1 MAHPFEHFII
11 NSPEEVKEI
20 IEVSESIKEEPKE
33 EPKEE
38 IQEETTSIKS
48 QTIEQLKEQCKTL
61 GIKGY
66 SKKKKDELIEL
77 IKNHK

>member
-1 MAHPFEHFII
+1 L
-11 NSPEEVKEI
+11 
-20 IEVSESIKEEPKE
+20 
-33 EPKEE
+33 
-38 IQEETTSIKS
+38 
-48 QTIEQLKEQCKTL
+48 QTIEELKEQCKTL

>member
-1 MAHPFEHFII
+1 MNLTII
-11 NSPEEVKEI
+11 NKKSRNTNKIIDEELTEDIKDN
-20 IEVSESIKEEPKE
+20 IKEEN
-33 EPKEE
+33 
-38 IQEETTSIKS
+38 EETPSTKS
-48 QTIEQLKEQCKTL
+48 QTVEELKEQCKSM